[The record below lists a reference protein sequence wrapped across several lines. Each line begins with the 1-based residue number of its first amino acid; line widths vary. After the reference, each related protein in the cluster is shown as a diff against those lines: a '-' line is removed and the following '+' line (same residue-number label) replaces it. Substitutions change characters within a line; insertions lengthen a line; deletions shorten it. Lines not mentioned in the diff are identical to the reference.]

1 VPEHAV
7 HKELS
12 QEKGSAKCHLP
23 CSYNE
28 ESTELDR
35 AINGTCGSLGE
46 KLEFLPGEPMVGRSE
61 KGNSVKSLPVKR
73 KDETHANFHDINQ
86 NVIKTYKRRKNTNI
100 SSVDCQ
106 DRSESSRAANSKEKH
121 VTSITQAD
129 AGLLYPAVCLSEG
142 KILYTTSIMDGGERF
157 KNNGV
162 QQIPCS
168 SEKELECLKMHLSK
182 VRSCV
187 AEIHNFFFPY
197 HVMRIFYASSS
208 NAIIFTSVYTVVAKL
223 WYLERRP
230 IC

>member
-12 QEKGSAKCHLP
+12 QEKGSAKFHLP

-46 KLEFLPGEPMVGRSE
+46 KLEFLPGERMVGRSE
-61 KGNSVKSLPVKR
+61 EGNSVKSLPVKR
-73 KDETHANFHDINQ
+73 KDETHANFHDVNQ
-86 NVIKTYKRRKNTNI
+86 NVIKTYKRRKNPKVHDLINDI
-100 SSVDCQ
+100 SFVDCQ
-106 DRSESSRAANSKEKH
+106 DRSESSRAGNSKEKH
-121 VTSITQAD
+121 VTSIMQAD

-187 AEIHNFFFPY
+187 AEIHNFFF
-197 HVMRIFYASSS
+197 HIMS
-208 NAIIFTSVYTVVAKL
+208 
-223 WYLERRP
+223 
-230 IC
+230 